1 VSSDTRDIALTAEA
15 AEYAR
20 RELEELPG
28 VRLIE
33 AYGLEDGEDERAVI
47 AALDGAWAV
56 VAGSE
61 RYTRATLPQLTE
73 LRAIVR
79 WGTGSDA
86 IDIDAA
92 TEAGVA
98 VVTTPGANAEAV
110 ADMALALMLASLRRL
125 PELDATVRA
134 GRWRFPEVA
143 GDLAGATVGVVGLGA
158 IGRAVVRRVRGFGC
172 RVLAFEPY
180 PDEGFV
186 AEQAI
191 ELLTLD
197 ELLPQVDA
205 LTLHAPL
212 TDSTHHLIG
221 ARELE
226 LMPEHAVLV
235 NTSRGPLVDQAALV
249 VALRE
254 GQIAGAG
261 LDVFE
266 HEPLAGDEPITEL
279 PNVILSGHVSSA
291 TRLGMRR
298 TGEAV
303 VSNLRELLA
312 GRLPASCKN
321 PEAWA
326 GADAHSQ

>member
-1 VSSDTRDIALTAEA
+1 MGSARHIALTTEA

-20 RELEELPG
+20 RELEELSG
-28 VRLIE
+28 VQLIE
-33 AYGLEDGEDERAVI
+33 CYGLEDSEDGRAVI
-47 AALDGAWAV
+47 EGLQGAWAAI
-56 VAGSE
+56 AGSE
-61 RYTRATLPQLTE
+61 HYTRSVLEELTD

-92 TEAGVA
+92 TDAGVA

-125 PELDATVRA
+125 PELDAKVRA
-134 GRWRFPEVA
+134 GRWRSPEIA
-143 GDLAGATVGVVGLGA
+143 GDLAEATVGVVGLGA

-172 RVLAFEPY
+172 RVLAFEPD
-180 PDEGFV
+180 PDDRFV
-186 AEQAI
+186 AEYAI

-197 ELLPQVDA
+197 ELLPQVDV

-212 TDSTHHLIG
+212 TDSTHHLVG

-226 LMPEHAVLV
+226 LMPDHAVLV
-235 NTSRGPLVDQAALV
+235 NTSRGPLVDEAALV
-249 VALRE
+249 GALRE
-254 GQIAGAG
+254 GRIAAAG

-279 PNVILSGHVSSA
+279 PNVILAGHVSSA

-303 VSNLRELLA
+303 VANLRELLA
-312 GRLPASCKN
+312 GRLPGSCKN

-326 GADAHSQ
+326 G